1 MTPSWPSLYACWA
14 LQKLFGCL
22 PVKKWYSR
30 ARRGGVVLQEAEEK
44 AKQEE
49 GDGSI
54 LTALLNVL
62 RNMFPD
68 NIVSAAVDMNI
79 LGVITFSLF
88 FGICLVGLGDEA
100 GPLIQAISVRSFP
113 SPVP

>member
-1 MTPSWPSLYACWA
+1 MPASSLEVWG
-14 LQKLFGCL
+14 LQD
-22 PVKKWYSR
+22 
-30 ARRGGVVLQEAEEK
+30 AEDR
-44 AKQEE
+44 AKQTGE
-49 GDGSI
+49 DGTI

-68 NIVSAAVDMNI
+68 NIVSAAVNMNI

-100 GPLIQAISVRSFP
+100 GPLIQAINVGMLSS
-113 SPVP
+113 S